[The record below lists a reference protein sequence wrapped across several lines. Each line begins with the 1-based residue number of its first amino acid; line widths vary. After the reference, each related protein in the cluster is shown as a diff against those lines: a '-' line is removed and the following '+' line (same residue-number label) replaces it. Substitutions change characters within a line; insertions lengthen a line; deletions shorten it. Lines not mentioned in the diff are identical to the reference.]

1 MKELNDKSV
10 KLSLELRKLI
20 LQGALNS
27 PARGAHLGGS
37 LSCIDLLACLPN
49 FWDFNSD
56 ITRKSARLTLSK
68 GHACLALYSFL
79 LKNNLITFE
88 KFNSF
93 QANGS
98 KLLGHPTRDE
108 NSGIY
113 FSSGSLGI
121 GLSNC
126 VGQAIFMKKYYKKQS
141 PKIICVVG
149 DGEASEGIIYESL
162 SVASNHNL
170 SNLLIIFDINQFQQ
184 TGSTKEISNDITW
197 KNFISSLGCE
207 YHEIENGNNHTSINK
222 VFDQIN
228 SIDSNNTQVI
238 CATTTKGAGIPFM
251 ENDNSWHYGSL
262 TEDKYMQAISSI
274 NIR

>member
-1 MKELNDKSV
+1 MKELNDKSK
-10 KLSLELRKLI
+10 KLSFNLRKLI
-20 LQGALNS
+20 LQGALES

-37 LSCIDLLACLPN
+37 LSCIDLLACLTN
-49 FWDFNSD
+49 FWEFNSG

-79 LKNNLITFE
+79 LENELITSK
-88 KFNSF
+88 KFAEF
-93 QANGS
+93 QKDGS
-98 KLLGHPTRDE
+98 KLLGHPVRDE
-108 NSGIY
+108 SSCIY

-126 VGQAIFMKKYYKKQS
+126 IGQALYMSKLHNEES

-170 SNLLIIFDINQFQQ
+170 KNLLIIFDINKFQQ
-184 TGSTKEISNDITW
+184 TGSTKEISNNLNW
-197 KNFISSLGCE
+197 AKFINSLGCE
-207 YHEIENGNNHTSINK
+207 YYDIANGNNHSSINR
-222 VFDQIN
+222 VLTRI
-228 SIDSNNTQVI
+228 SSVEHNTVQVV
-238 CATTTKGAGIPFM
+238 CAHTTKGAGVPFM

-262 TEDKYMQAISSI
+262 TEEKYKEAVNSI
-274 NIR
+274 NIK